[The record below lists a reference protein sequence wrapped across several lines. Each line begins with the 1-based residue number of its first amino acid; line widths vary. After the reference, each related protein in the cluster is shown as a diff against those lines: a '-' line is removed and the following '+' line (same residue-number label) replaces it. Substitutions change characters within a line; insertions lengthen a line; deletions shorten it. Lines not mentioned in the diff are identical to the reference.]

1 MKIVIDIPHDA
12 IIEDEYVIF
21 NANKYS
27 MSDIIKWIENGKVLP
42 KYHGNLIDASSLFP
56 RCSYNGD
63 CWSAKC
69 DKCSNYVVSKEEIDN
84 AEVIIS
90 RSEE

>member
-1 MKIVIDIPHDA
+1 MKIVIDVPDDS

-21 NANKYS
+21 NDNKYG

-42 KYHGNLIDASSLFP
+42 KYHGNLIDASGLFP

-63 CWSAKC
+63 CCSVKC
-69 DKCSNYVVSKEEIDN
+69 DKCSDYVVSKEEIDK

-90 RSEE
+90 GNED